1 MRFLLPC
8 LMAAL
13 LLTACE
19 TAPPR
24 RAVLALDETSANPE
38 LASAVVVSRVHI
50 LSAREDG
57 NISFAYRGNAA
68 RPDFSWGAPTDF
80 GDGKRLFL
88 PFTRAGELV
97 AYEVLPGWICAD
109 EIRFGQYYPSPPMRS
124 ARIGDLGK
132 EDCVRLQAGE
142 VTYIGDFLIQRT
154 GGSGFGYSTVLT
166 ARGEAEVH
174 SMMRTHLAD
183 WPVVSKRIDKNR
195 PQDSRP
201 EPFDAR

>member
-1 MRFLLPC
+1 
-8 LMAAL
+8 MAAL

-19 TAPPR
+19 TATPR
-24 RAVLALDETSANPE
+24 RAVLAMDETSAIPGP
-38 LASAVVVSRVHI
+38 ASAVVVSRVHI

-68 RPDFSWGAPTDF
+68 GPDFSWGASTDF
-80 GDGKRLFL
+80 GEGKRLFL

-109 EIRFGQYYPSPPMRS
+109 EIHFGQHYPSLPMRS

-142 VTYIGDFLIQRT
+142 VTYVGDFVIQRT
-154 GGSGFGYSTVLT
+154 GGSGFRYATVLT
-166 ARGEAEVH
+166 ARGEAEVRD
-174 SMMRTHLAD
+174 MVRTHLAD
-183 WPVVSKRIDKNR
+183 WPMVSKRIDKNR
-195 PQDSRP
+195 PQDARP
-201 EPFDAR
+201 EPVDARSP